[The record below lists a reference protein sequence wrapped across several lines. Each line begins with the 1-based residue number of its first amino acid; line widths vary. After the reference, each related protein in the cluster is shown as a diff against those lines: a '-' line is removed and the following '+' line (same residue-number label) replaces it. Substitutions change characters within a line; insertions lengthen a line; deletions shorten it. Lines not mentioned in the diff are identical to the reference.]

1 MVGRKKGEV
10 MVNIHLSYLQLLGCI
25 VLIIITFKLLK
36 ILIVI
41 IFSSKPVLKWN
52 LKRQQEKQ
60 KLIKKT
66 QKEQMLENLQNLAK
80 FMEEVDKKLPNR
92 DSKKQFWKEFV
103 NKQTRDYWMQYF
115 MKQFE
120 EKKEDKNENHN

>member
-1 MVGRKKGEV
+1 LVGRKKGEV
-10 MVNIHLSYLQLLGCI
+10 MINIQLSYLQLLGCI
-25 VLIIITFKLLK
+25 ALVITTFKLLK

-80 FMEEVDKKLPNR
+80 FMEEVDKRLPNR

-120 EKKEDKNENHN
+120 EKKEDKNETHN

>member
-1 MVGRKKGEV
+1 M
-10 MVNIHLSYLQLLGCI
+10 
-25 VLIIITFKLLK
+25 
-36 ILIVI
+36 VI
-41 IFSSKPVLKWN
+41 ILSSKPVLKWN

-66 QKEQMLENLQNLAK
+66 QRQQMLENLQNLAK
-80 FMEEVDKKLPNR
+80 FMEEVDRKLPNR

-115 MKQFE
+115 LRQAEDKKE
-120 EKKEDKNENHN
+120 EKK

>member
-1 MVGRKKGEV
+1 